1 MLYLGT
7 KRVSYFLNI
16 SFLDSDYSLYI
27 HKSQQFLELHTIPQ
41 RGLML
46 KVGQIHQAAE
56 SVTGAHGKF
65 RTCQDPYPQQSS
77 SPFDGVERTVRIR
90 VTSSGHTRDP
100 FSNFELYSK
109 DCRSYAGF

>member
-27 HKSQQFLELHTIPQ
+27 HKSQQFLEVHTIPQ

-46 KVGQIHQAAE
+46 KAGQIHQAAE
-56 SVTGAHGKF
+56 SVSVAHGKF
-65 RTCQDPYPQQSS
+65 RTFQAPSPQQSS
-77 SPFDGVERTVRIR
+77 SPFEGVERRA
-90 VTSSGHTRDP
+90 H
-100 FSNFELYSK
+100 SNP
-109 DCRSYAGF
+109 